1 MASVIGMFMGSATT
15 LIDRF
20 VTLIIDPTILLIFTA
35 GFLLFLWG
43 LVVFIFNLG
52 EGGENTEGK
61 LHMLWGLIGMLV
73 MVGVFGIIAILNNT
87 FKLGVSP
94 DARTYEPDM
103 SRLQNIN
110 SAYKFVD

>member
-1 MASVIGMFMGSATT
+1 MDSATR
-15 LIDRF
+15 LLDRF

-43 LVVFIFNLG
+43 LVVFIVNLG

-61 LHMLWGLIGMLV
+61 QHMLWGLIGMLV
-73 MVGVFGIIAILNNT
+73 MVGVFGIISILNNT
-87 FKLGVSP
+87 FQLGVGP
-94 DARTYEPDM
+94 DARTYTPDM

-110 SAYKFVD
+110 PGYNFSN

>member
-1 MASVIGMFMGSATT
+1 MDYATK
-15 LIDRF
+15 LVDRF
-20 VTLIIDPTILLIFTA
+20 VTLIIDPTILLVFTA

-43 LVVFIFNLG
+43 LVVFIAGLADDARGNAYQS
-52 EGGENTEGK
+52 GK
-61 LHMLWGLIGMLV
+61 QHMLWGLIGMFV

-110 SAYKFVD
+110 SAYNVVGP